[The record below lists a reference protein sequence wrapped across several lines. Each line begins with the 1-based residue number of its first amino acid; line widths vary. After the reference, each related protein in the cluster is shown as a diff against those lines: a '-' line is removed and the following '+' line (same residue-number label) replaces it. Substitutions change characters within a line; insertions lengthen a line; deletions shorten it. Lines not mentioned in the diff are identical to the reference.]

1 MAPEYFVFHLLQVQV
16 LQFPVVVW
24 GEEVEVLRQRWKSG
38 RPYGS
43 FYRFHIDTY
52 VYLCT
57 QRSHKSA
64 IDHQDTLRGLTSLP
78 GSGDCLRCVW
88 DLERFKLK
96 RFCLSRFFVE
106 LLERITHC
114 IVRSK
119 ADSQHHPIISEVGM
133 LFSSSAVLEYFM
145 SSDARS
151 FQKKKMKQTS
161 NFVFETFFPAQF
173 VLQALIKRFQLSRD
187 PRTA

>member
-1 MAPEYFVFHLLQVQV
+1 
-16 LQFPVVVW
+16 
-24 GEEVEVLRQRWKSG
+24 
-38 RPYGS
+38 
-43 FYRFHIDTY
+43 
-52 VYLCT
+52 
-57 QRSHKSA
+57 
-64 IDHQDTLRGLTSLP
+64 
-78 GSGDCLRCVW
+78 
-88 DLERFKLK
+88 
-96 RFCLSRFFVE
+96 
-106 LLERITHC
+106 
-114 IVRSK
+114 
-119 ADSQHHPIISEVGM
+119 M